1 VIFLDEP
8 TSGLDPYNRRVIWDM
23 IIKAK
28 RGRSI
33 ILTTHFLDEAD
44 VLSDRIA
51 ILKDGRLVT
60 CGSSLFLKHTLGAG
74 YTLKFCSLKPFDVSA
89 FVHDAKF
96 IIECGSTG
104 EQQQWTLNF
113 GAEPQIPDLLVALTN
128 NGASDISLELT
139 TLEDVFLA
147 ALKEHSND
155 DTELST
161 EGEDASTEDDVELG
175 RGKEELI
182 SQIWEHAATVAPI
195 SYRQK
200 LKLVEHFVRTNAFKM
215 GGTIFLNITMP
226 MMYMIIGI
234 VVVSLI
240 EIPTPGQVV
249 ANPPIQVST
258 PWVSARFFGVE
269 SLANRTIS
277 PLQQVSQPKELADY
291 FEGSLPMLGGFYPD
305 NATLQYAPEVDGF
318 ALQFGAS
325 VIANMSMWLSNSSL
339 DGIATSVQQLPYT
352 LDQPFRFDLLF
363 LPMMLSFGFA
373 GLAFTVLDI
382 LLLKG
387 NNIVELFRVC
397 GITEWTTNLGVTAY
411 KLGTTFFPFFIV
423 ALILGLSLKSVLF
436 GNGGRWLGTVLIMV
450 AYAYSGTPSGLIL
463 AKKFIHSS
471 FKEASNWF
479 PGVYFTLVALPYVA
493 WVSLLQAVPSAET
506 IILAIGDILCV
517 FPFFAFQR
525 GLGGVIR
532 VSTQFNDPDLSW
544 RDVWSFETRIWY
556 TISVMSVVGS
566 LEWYCLYKLTTRR
579 EPKTNLTKEEAEEYS
594 QPVDV
599 RENVDIDEEYS
610 RSLADNDGINAR
622 EVVKVFS
629 TVKKK
634 KGWSRKQERVIKQAV
649 KGVSFGIRENEIY
662 TLLGPNG
669 AVSQCC
675 SSG

>member
-1 VIFLDEP
+1 
-8 TSGLDPYNRRVIWDM
+8 M
-23 IIKAK
+23 
-28 RGRSI
+28 
-33 ILTTHFLDEAD
+33 
-44 VLSDRIA
+44 
-51 ILKDGRLVT
+51 
-60 CGSSLFLKHTLGAG
+60 
-74 YTLKFCSLKPFDVSA
+74 
-89 FVHDAKF
+89 
-96 IIECGSTG
+96 
-104 EQQQWTLNF
+104 
-113 GAEPQIPDLLVALTN
+113 
-128 NGASDISLELT
+128 
-139 TLEDVFLA
+139 
-147 ALKEHSND
+147 
-155 DTELST
+155 
-161 EGEDASTEDDVELG
+161 
-175 RGKEELI
+175 
-182 SQIWEHAATVAPI
+182 
-195 SYRQK
+195 
-200 LKLVEHFVRTNAFKM
+200 
-215 GGTIFLNITMP
+215 
-226 MMYMIIGI
+226 
-234 VVVSLI
+234 
-240 EIPTPGQVV
+240 
-249 ANPPIQVST
+249 
-258 PWVSARFFGVE
+258 
-269 SLANRTIS
+269 
-277 PLQQVSQPKELADY
+277 
-291 FEGSLPMLGGFYPD
+291 PMLGGFYPD

-532 VSTQFNDPDLSW
+532 VSTQFNDPVLSW

-566 LEWYCLYKLTTRR
+566 LEWYYLYKLTTRR
-579 EPKTNLTKEEAEEYS
+579 EPKTKLTKEEAEEHS

-599 RENVDIDEEYS
+599 RENVDIDEERT

-669 AVSQCC
+669 AVSQ
-675 SSG
+675 